1 MTNARETL
9 TYKYGSRINFITL
22 RLPMIYH
29 FMGFF
34 WGYAINDTNRCG
46 GENWKNW
53 KGWKVSQVKNKI
65 RWNIFIRLLH
75 IVYTT
80 KLYLKLQLSGHWL
93 LWDLTFTKTEQ
104 RQNIS
109 KSCGEGGGGE
119 LSLKLEGAMILC
131 HQCADLSTTFKWLN
145 IGPTDYLRSAQ
156 KPTYL
161 LSSFAVEIISH
172 LYVDQSEVWN
182 CERCMT
188 IAIISVGNSSIDF
201 PKALG
206 YRALSVNSI
215 MTRQFNQ
222 L

>member
-1 MTNARETL
+1 MTPTGVEEETE
-9 TYKYGSRINFITL
+9 KPEKAEKS
-22 RLPMIYH
+22 PK
-29 FMGFF
+29 
-34 WGYAINDTNRCG
+34 W
-46 GENWKNW
+46 
-53 KGWKVSQVKNKI
+53 KNKI

-80 KLYLKLQLSGHWL
+80 KLYLKLQLSWHWL

-109 KSCGEGGGGE
+109 KSCGGGGE

-131 HQCADLSTTFKWLN
+131 YQCADLSTTFKWLN
-145 IGPTDYLRSAQ
+145 IGPTDYLQSAQ

-172 LYVDQSEVWN
+172 LYVNQSEVWN

-188 IAIISVGNSSIDF
+188 IAIVSVGNSSIDF

-206 YRALSVNSI
+206 YRALSVDSI

>member
-1 MTNARETL
+1 MTPTGVEEKT
-9 TYKYGSRINFITL
+9 
-22 RLPMIYH
+22 
-29 FMGFF
+29 
-34 WGYAINDTNRCG
+34 
-46 GENWKNW
+46 EKNW
-53 KGWKVSQVKNKI
+53 KGWKVSKVKNKI

-93 LWDLTFTKTEQ
+93 LWYLTFTKTEQ

-145 IGPTDYLRSAQ
+145 IGPTDYLQSAQ

-172 LYVDQSEVWN
+172 LYVDQGEVWN

>member
-34 WGYAINDTNRCG
+34 GGYAINDTNRCG

-109 KSCGEGGGGE
+109 KSCGEGGRGE

-131 HQCADLSTTFKWLN
+131 HQCAD
-145 IGPTDYLRSAQ
+145 
-156 KPTYL
+156 